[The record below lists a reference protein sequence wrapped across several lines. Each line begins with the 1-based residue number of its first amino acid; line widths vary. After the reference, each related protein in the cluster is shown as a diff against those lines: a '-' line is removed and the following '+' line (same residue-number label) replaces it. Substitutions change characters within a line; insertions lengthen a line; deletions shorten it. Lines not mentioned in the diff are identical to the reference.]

1 MGREAGAGG
10 GRLVEDKRRLS
21 SKDKLVGHWMRSL
34 LMEPG
39 LCGGLE
45 DRAWGR
51 LSARCAECVIEPAL
65 SVA

>member
-1 MGREAGAGG
+1 M
-10 GRLVEDKRRLS
+10 EDKRRLS